1 MTHISTIAQ
10 ITIRRLNLPRLSF
23 PRLGIGASL
32 AAISG
37 LVGDALYMA
46 HVDPYTSLRRQLP
59 AVPDD
64 DLEGRDP
71 TW

>member
-1 MTHISTIAQ
+1 MTDISLIAR
-10 ITIRRLNLPRLSF
+10 TAIRRPTLRRLI

-32 AAISG
+32 AAICG
-37 LVGDALYMA
+37 LLGNAFKMA
-46 HVDPYTSLRRQLP
+46 YAAPYNNRGRRPQV
-59 AVPDD
+59 VPED

>member
-1 MTHISTIAQ
+1 MTDISTIAP
-10 ITIRRLNLPRLSF
+10 IAIRRLSLPRLSF

-37 LVGDALYMA
+37 LVGDAFKMA
-46 HVDPYTSLRRQLP
+46 YVDPYTSLGRQP
-59 AVPDD
+59 QVVPDD

>member
-1 MTHISTIAQ
+1 MTDISTTAP
-10 ITIRRLNLPRLSF
+10 ITARRLNLPRPSF

-37 LVGDALYMA
+37 LLGDAFKMA
-46 HVDPYTSLRRQLP
+46 YVDPYTSHGRQP
-59 AVPDD
+59 QVAPDD

>member
-1 MTHISTIAQ
+1 MTDISPIAL
-10 ITIRRLNLPRLSF
+10 IAIRRCNLPRPNI

-32 AAISG
+32 AAICG
-37 LVGDALYMA
+37 LLGDAFKMA
-46 HVDPYTSLRRQLP
+46 YAAPYTSRSRRPQI
-59 AVPDD
+59 ASDD

>member
-1 MTHISTIAQ
+1 MTDISPIAP
-10 ITIRRLNLPRLSF
+10 IAVRRSNLQRINIPRL
-23 PRLGIGASL
+23 RIGASL

-37 LVGDALYMA
+37 LLGDAFKMA
-46 HVDPYTSLRRQLP
+46 YVNPYTSLRRQRQI
-59 AVPDD
+59 VPDD